1 MVGWSVRAT
10 ETEPIVG
17 ISARNPITIPEE
29 SRMDRAVLSLGDKD
43 IELPVVVGTEGEHA
57 VDISKLRA
65 QTGYITLDNGYVNTG
80 CCESKI
86 TFIDGEAGIL
96 RYRGYS
102 IEDVCANLDF
112 LETAYLVIYG
122 ELPSKA
128 DYTRFVSRIRENQT
142 VEDGI
147 FSLLK
152 TFPESAH
159 PMSML
164 MSAAAMLS
172 AYNPYDTDSA
182 EETELA
188 IIKFIAKMPTICA
201 AAYRV
206 KNGLE
211 PILPDEG
218 RSYSEN
224 FLYMMFDGTEHQD
237 TITVENAK
245 ALDVLLTLH
254 VDHEQNCS
262 AATVR
267 IAGSSQ
273 VNLFASVG
281 AGIASLWGP
290 LHGGANQ
297 AVIEMLQEILADGG
311 DIDKYIDKAKDKQ
324 DGFRL
329 MGFGHRVYKNMD
341 PRATLIKGYCDQVLG
356 RRKVKDPLLDLAKTL
371 EEAALADS
379 YFVDRKLFP
388 NVDFYSGIIY
398 KALGIPS
405 DMFTVMFALGRL
417 PGWIAQWR
425 ELKADPKLRI
435 GRPRQ
440 VYQGHTLRS
449 ITSMEKR
456 G

>member
-1 MVGWSVRAT
+1 
-10 ETEPIVG
+10 
-17 ISARNPITIPEE
+17 
-29 SRMDRAVLSLGDKD
+29 MDPAVLSLGDRE
-43 IELPVVVGTEGEHA
+43 IELPIIVGTEGEHA

-80 CCESKI
+80 SCESSI
-86 TFIDGEAGIL
+86 TFINGEEGIL
-96 RYRGYS
+96 RYRGYA
-102 IEDVCANLDF
+102 IEDVCSHLTF

-122 ELPSKA
+122 ELPTKA
-128 DYTRFVSRIRENQT
+128 EADAFAFKVRANQT
-142 VEDGI
+142 VDEGI
-147 FSLLK
+147 YELLK
-152 TFPESAH
+152 TFPHKAH

-164 MSAAAMLS
+164 MSAAATLS
-172 AYNPYDTDSA
+172 AYHDYDPDSA
-182 EETELA
+182 EETEHA
-188 IIKFIAKMPTICA
+188 IIQFVAKMPTICA
-201 AAYRV
+201 AAYRIQH
-206 KNGLE
+206 GLE
-211 PILPDEG
+211 PILPNPELD
-218 RSYSEN
+218 YCHN
-224 FLYMMFDGTEHQD
+224 FLHMMFHHSDNEKV
-237 TITVENAK
+237 ITPENAK
-245 ALDVLLTLH
+245 ALDVLLILH

-273 VNLFASVG
+273 VNLFASIG

-297 AVIEMLQEILADGG
+297 AVIEMLDAIHKDGG
-311 DIDKYIDKAKDKQ
+311 DIERYIAKAKDK
-324 DGFRL
+324 DDSFRL

-341 PRATLIKGYCDQVLG
+341 PRATLIKSYCDKVLEQMH
-356 RRKVKDPLLDLAKTL
+356 VDDPLLDLAKRL
-371 EEAALADS
+371 EKAALADD
-379 YFVDRKLFP
+379 YFVQRKLFP

-398 KALGIPS
+398 KALKIPS

-440 VYQGHTLRS
+440 VYQGHTLRAVPES
-449 ITSMEKR
+449 SGR

>member
-1 MVGWSVRAT
+1 
-10 ETEPIVG
+10 
-17 ISARNPITIPEE
+17 
-29 SRMDRAVLSLGDKD
+29 MDRAVLSLGDKD

-80 CCESKI
+80 SCESQI

-96 RYRGYS
+96 RYRGYE
-102 IEDVCANLDF
+102 IDDVCDSLDF
-112 LETAYLVIYG
+112 LETAYLVIHG
-122 ELPSKA
+122 ELPTRMA
-128 DYTRFVSRIRENQT
+128 YDRFVTRIRANQM
-142 VEDGI
+142 VDDGI
-147 FSLLK
+147 YSLLK
-152 TFPESAH
+152 TFPHGAH

-164 MSAAAMLS
+164 MSAAASLS

-188 IIKFIAKMPTICA
+188 IIKFLAKMPTICA
-201 AAYRV
+201 AAYRI
-206 KNGLE
+206 KHGLE
-211 PILPDEG
+211 PILPDNNRG
-218 RSYSEN
+218 YAEN
-224 FLYMMFDGTEHQD
+224 FLYMMFQGTEHED
-237 TITVENAK
+237 VITAENAK
-245 ALDVLLTLH
+245 ALDVLLILH

-297 AVIEMLQEILADGG
+297 AVIEMLEKILLDGG
-311 DIDKYIDKAKDKQ
+311 DIAKYIAKAKDKE
-324 DGFRL
+324 DPFRL
-329 MGFGHRVYKNMD
+329 MGFGHRVYKNFD
-341 PRATLIKGYCDQVLG
+341 PRAKLIKGYCDQVLG
-356 RRKVKDPLLDLAKTL
+356 QRKVKDQLLDLAKTL
-371 EEAALADS
+371 EEAALADN

-440 VYQGHTLRS
+440 VYQGHTLRKVAP
-449 ITSMEKR
+449 IADR